1 MRLWACGQ
9 FWQPPTSYSD
19 NIKTDL
25 NQMSGNHEKNE
36 KSIQNALLNTYSEL
50 IQTHVMQSGDRHH
63 CGGSV
68 QWFSRK
74 LQFSLGKLLKFLPI
88 LFKYFIN
95 ML

>member
-1 MRLWACGQ
+1 M
-9 FWQPPTSYSD
+9 
-19 NIKTDL
+19 N
-25 NQMSGNHEKNE
+25 GNHEKNE

-50 IQTHVMQSGDRHH
+50 IQTRVMQSGDRHH
-63 CGGSV
+63 CGGRA

-74 LQFSLGKLLKFLPI
+74 LQFSLGKLVLKFLPI